1 LIRVNAIESVRGML
15 SGETK
20 ESIMMNWP
28 NWYAGWSDGYFALP
42 MFMHLVWYA
51 ALIGLAA
58 ALAAYVMK
66 RSGNGS
72 GRPSALDVL
81 KERYARGE
89 LTKDDFDRMRKDIL
103 V

>member
-1 LIRVNAIESVRGML
+1 
-15 SGETK
+15 
-20 ESIMMNWP
+20 MMNWH
-28 NWYAGWSDGYFALP
+28 NWSGGWNDGYFGMH

-58 ALAAYVMK
+58 VLATYVIR
-66 RSGNGS
+66 RSGGGS
-72 GRPSALDVL
+72 GRPGAMDLL

-89 LTKDDFDRMRKDIL
+89 LTKDDYDRMRKDIL

>member
-1 LIRVNAIESVRGML
+1 
-15 SGETK
+15 
-20 ESIMMNWP
+20 MMNWHY
-28 NWYAGWSDGYFALP
+28 WSGGWNDGYFGIH

-58 ALAAYVMK
+58 VLVTFAVR
-66 RSGNGS
+66 RSGGGP
-72 GRPSALDVL
+72 GRPGALDVL

-89 LTKDDFDRMRKDIL
+89 LTKDDYDRMRKDIL